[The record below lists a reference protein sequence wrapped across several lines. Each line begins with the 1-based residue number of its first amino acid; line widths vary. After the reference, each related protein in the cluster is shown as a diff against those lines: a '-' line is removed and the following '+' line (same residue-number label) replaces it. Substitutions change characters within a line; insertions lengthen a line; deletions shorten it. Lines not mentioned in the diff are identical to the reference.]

1 MWILR
6 SYALGSTP
14 SLKSST
20 AEPVAPPNHSV
31 LSSPTAAAAAAHP
44 PSSPRALNRR
54 AEQPPRRP
62 LLRRHKPDRGVS
74 RPGYIYGGGAGG
86 DRVADAGEPAGAAG
100 LHLPRR

>member
-6 SYALGSTP
+6 SYALGNTP

-31 LSSPTAAAAAAHP
+31 LSSPTAAAAHP

-54 AEQPPRRP
+54 AEQPLRRP